1 MGWEN
6 IEVTAIELDPELARM
21 WHLDLNQSPNLIL
34 LNKAQAGNLIGDG
47 WTVGIVEH
55 IFSFLKGGGKKII

>member
-1 MGWEN
+1 MTRN
-6 IEVTAIELDPELARM
+6 
-21 WHLDLNQSPNLIL
+21 

-55 IFSFLKGGGKKII
+55 IFSFLNGFEKTKVGGQKNNYGQTCTTLNRSTSPACC